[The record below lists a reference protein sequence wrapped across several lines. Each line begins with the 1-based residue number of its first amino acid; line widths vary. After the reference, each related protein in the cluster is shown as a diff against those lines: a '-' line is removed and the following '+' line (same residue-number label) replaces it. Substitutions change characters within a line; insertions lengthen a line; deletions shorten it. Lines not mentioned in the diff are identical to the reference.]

1 MSSWVGA
8 AYKAYKAYKKSKK
21 VGPTIKSIPPFSQ
34 KTVYGGPPGTKW
46 VSAEKRAQWA
56 KTHGEWKAK
65 TEPSMKK
72 SKIEKEAKEKAKVK
86 EFMEKK

>member
-1 MSSWVGA
+1 MAVGFFG
-8 AYKAYKAYKKSKK
+8 KGLWKLKGK
-21 VGPTIKSIPPFSQ
+21 VGSTIKSIKPFSQ
-34 KTVYGGPPGTKW
+34 KTVYGGKPGTKW